1 MKSSIKNILAGLSLA
16 GFSLN
21 AAAAAV
27 IGNQLEQKLQTMTA
41 ADTTMVVVSY
51 DQLGALSNTQLQNL
65 LSLGLV
71 EGVQF
76 KSLPIIG
83 LLATP
88 SQISQL
94 VNVPG
99 VRSVYAN
106 RSLTY
111 FNKEARELTGVDKL
125 QSDDFEAHN

>member
-27 IGNQLEQKLQTMTA
+27 IGNQLEQKLQTMSATESA
-41 ADTTMVVVSY
+41 MVVVSY

-106 RSLTY
+106 RITY
-111 FNKEARELTGVDKL
+111 LF
-125 QSDDFEAHN
+125 